1 MIITPCLAPCEV
13 TQELRRLGRCLV
25 NSLNQSSGTMREKCA
40 WSPIFFCL
48 NMNNQTNK
56 TMNTMKK
63 MKYES
68 QLRLHQ
74 IAAALGLRVKDLF
87 EPID

>member
-1 MIITPCLAPCEV
+1 MVPD
-13 TQELRRLGRCLV
+13 
-25 NSLNQSSGTMREKCA
+25 
-40 WSPIFFCL
+40 FFCL

-68 QLRLHQ
+68 QLRLYEV
-74 IAAALGLRVKDLF
+74 LLKKT
-87 EPID
+87 

>member
-1 MIITPCLAPCEV
+1 
-13 TQELRRLGRCLV
+13 
-25 NSLNQSSGTMREKCA
+25 MREKCA
-40 WSPIFFCL
+40 WSPFFCL

-68 QLRLHQ
+68 QLRLYEV
-74 IAAALGLRVKDLF
+74 LLKKT
-87 EPID
+87 